1 MLPSLTPWL
10 PVSAWALVQ
19 HALLC
24 VKEEAK
30 VLKSAKICDRVG
42 LAFSHFALSTFGEFG
57 RQADQIFSTLVD
69 LYAAKHDLR
78 RSIAAYQLRQQVL
91 VALMRSKRLL
101 LAVTASG
108 GLSGGAPSAIDQQS
122 SWIVFHTN
130 LFVHN
135 SSFYLLFHIVVV

>member
-1 MLPSLTPWL
+1 M
-10 PVSAWALVQ
+10 Q

-30 VLKSAKICDRVG
+30 VLKSAEICDRVG

-91 VALMRSKRLL
+91 VALMRSMAKRLL

-122 SWIVFHTN
+122 S
-130 LFVHN
+130 
-135 SSFYLLFHIVVV
+135 